1 MFEVFRECKFE
12 GLILLG
18 RGCRVVLIWD
28 RLTVKW
34 NDFLIFCVYDLF
46 LNFVIAG
53 VVIWEC

>member
-1 MFEVFRECKFE
+1 M

-28 RLTVKW
+28 RLIVKW

-53 VVIWEC
+53 IVIWKC